1 VRHLAWLLL
10 LANLGMLA
18 WVLTQP
24 QPQVLRYRPVP
35 VPPGIEPLVL
45 LSERN
50 VRPGIPQELLS
61 QEPATGA
68 VPSGAPPVA
77 VAGTQE
83 PPVAASVAASEAAA
97 ADTTAPATV
106 AAKSEQESFCQ
117 TVGPLQAEA
126 DASMISAQLTAQ
138 GFPSHLRTEEIRQ
151 PAGYWVFM
159 PAMPAADA
167 RRIVA
172 ELDAHGLTDHYVG
185 NHNYIS
191 LGIFSR
197 KEKAQQHLDHIKAL
211 GFDAIL
217 DARYRT
223 GKAYWLDVA
232 AGETSLL
239 RSQAW
244 AKIQEQHPDI
254 RAQRVACE

>member
-1 VRHLAWLLL
+1 L

-18 WVLTQP
+18 WSLTQP
-24 QPQVLRYRPVP
+24 QPQVLRYRPIP

-45 LSERN
+45 LSERT
-50 VRPGIPQELLS
+50 VRPASTQEFLPQ
-61 QEPATGA
+61 QTAMAATPSRTSA
-68 VPSGAPPVA
+68 VGVPGV
-77 VAGTQE
+77 QE
-83 PPVAASVAASEAAA
+83 PPAAASVAASETATAVQAAA
-97 ADTTAPATV
+97 AARP
-106 AAKSEQESFCQ
+106 EQESVCQ

-126 DASMISAQLTAQ
+126 DASVISAQLAAQ
-138 GFPSHLRTEEIRQ
+138 GFRSQVRTEEARK
-151 PAGYWVFM
+151 PSGYWVFM

-185 NHNYIS
+185 KQNYIS

-197 KEKAQQHLDHIKAL
+197 KEKAQQHLENIRAL

-217 DARYRT
+217 DQRYRT
-223 GKAYWLDVA
+223 RTLYWLDVA
-232 AGETSLL
+232 EGAPSLL

-244 AKIQEQHPDI
+244 ARIQEQYPDI
-254 RAQRVACE
+254 RAQRVACQ